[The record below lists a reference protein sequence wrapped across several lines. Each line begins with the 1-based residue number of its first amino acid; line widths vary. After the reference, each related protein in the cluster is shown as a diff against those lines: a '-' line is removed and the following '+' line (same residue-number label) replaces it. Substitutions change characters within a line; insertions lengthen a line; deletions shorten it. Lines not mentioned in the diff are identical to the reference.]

1 MAPNSMSGSSPE
13 SGYSGIDTDG
23 VRRGRRRRRTA
34 WSTSAAYRVVDIG
47 GVPRGR
53 RLTKYGVVDADGVPL
68 SRSGPRRGSS
78 QAMVMTSAERAGGE
92 RLQRSA
98 PGPGNSLPGCAPG
111 RFYRHGG
118 WRRAASSRGRGWRRS
133 RQQWRLSGPL
143 IGRLDHHGNEPA
155 LRTHRPEDTRRVTGH
170 VDDRVDAD
178 GLLLLYGG
186 QRRRCVRRW
195 SRRPVC

>member
-13 SGYSGIDTDG
+13 SGYSGIDIDG

-34 WSTSAAYRVVDIG
+34 WSTSAAYRVVDVG

-98 PGPGNSLPGCAPG
+98 PGPGNSL
-111 RFYRHGG
+111 
-118 WRRAASSRGRGWRRS
+118 
-133 RQQWRLSGPL
+133 
-143 IGRLDHHGNEPA
+143 RLDVHLAGSTGTVGGGALHRRGVEVGVDPGNS
-155 LRTHRPEDTRRVTGH
+155 G
-170 VDDRVDAD
+170 
-178 GLLLLYGG
+178 
-186 QRRRCVRRW
+186 
-195 SRRPVC
+195 VCRAH